1 MKKYFQ
7 RLIRRIVLEALKESV
22 IGIGLDHH
30 IHSNS
35 WAVLSLTDG
44 KKDYVTF
51 LELNDPDIISIQK
64 FLSQFRTKQ
73 KNIDRNPYIDKR
85 VFL

>member
-7 RLIRRIVLEALKESV
+7 RLIRKIFIWAFKDSV

-30 IHSNS
+30 IYSNS

-51 LELNDPDIISIQK
+51 LELNDPDIISIQR
-64 FLSQFRTKQ
+64 FLSQFSTKQ